1 MTGEVTESHW
11 EFSKYFMKCN
21 KCGYELPNGS
31 RIFAPRKCPK
41 CDSVMREPPK
51 RGPLYKFL
59 ERSKKV

>member
-1 MTGEVTESHW
+1 MESHW

-21 KCGYELPNGS
+21 NCGYELPNGS

-51 RGPLYKFL
+51 KAPLYK
-59 ERSKKV
+59 SKKE